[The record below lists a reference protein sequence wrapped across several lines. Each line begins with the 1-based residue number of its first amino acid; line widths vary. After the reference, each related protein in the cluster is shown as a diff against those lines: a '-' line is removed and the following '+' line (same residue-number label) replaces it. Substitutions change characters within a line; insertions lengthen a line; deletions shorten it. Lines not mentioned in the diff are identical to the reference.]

1 MTDAHLLKQK
11 SINGFFWQLAQ
22 RMSSQVVSFVVSI
35 VLARLLT
42 PDEFGLVAMTS
53 IFLSIASV
61 FATSGLGTS
70 LVQKKNVDVLDCDTV
85 FYAGFVLSTIV
96 YTILY
101 FAAPYIAE
109 LYHQPLLVQIV
120 RVQGIGLF
128 LSCIGSVQNAIIT
141 RRLDFKQFFKV
152 SLVSSAISG
161 IIGLSMAFAG
171 FGVWSLIIQSLSG
184 TLANVIVLN
193 RIVKWFPGLHFSF
206 SRLKQLYAFGL
217 NLTATTL
224 LGTFFNEL
232 RGFLIG
238 LRYSPADLAYVN
250 RGTSIPSLI
259 DKNIRGTISG
269 ILFPAMSRLQDDKD
283 AVKAFMRRSMMT
295 TTFLIAPAMV
305 LLSAMSENLI
315 LLIYSSKW
323 AMAVPFM
330 QVVCFQYLF
339 GILGEANLQAMN
351 ALGRSDMTLKLELI
365 KKPVYLLIII
375 YTTTISPLAMVIGN
389 TLYGLIGGAINAVPN
404 KRLIKYSYR
413 EQLKDILPSVVLA
426 VLTGAVVYLIGILE
440 VHFIVQLV
448 CQAVVGLG
456 FYFFAAVFFRLES
469 MEFLMRTVK
478 ELVGRE

>member
-11 SINGFFWQLAQ
+11 AINGFFWQLAQ

-171 FGVWSLIIQSLSG
+171 FGVWSLIIQSLLG

>member
-11 SINGFFWQLAQ
+11 AINGFFWQLAQ

-184 TLANVIVLN
+184 TLTNVIVLN

-448 CQAVVGLG
+448 CQAMVGLG